1 MIKQKIYQS
10 SAEIIEKIKEIEV
23 VDSNPAI
30 ITETKEGDNFVKS
43 TTYKEPKIT
52 KVTYNIAEL
61 QAKIDK
67 YDGVIAQWEAKK
79 KPLQAIID
87 KYNQL

>member
-1 MIKQKIYQS
+1 M
-10 SAEIIEKIKEIEV
+10 AEIIEKII

-30 ITETKEGDNFVKS
+30 ITETKEGDTFVKS

-52 KVTYNIAEL
+52 KVSYNIAEL

>member
-1 MIKQKIYQS
+1 M
-10 SAEIIEKIKEIEV
+10 AEIIEKIK

-52 KVTYNIAEL
+52 KVSYNIAEL

-67 YDGVIAQWEAKK
+67 YDGVMAQWEAKK

>member
-10 SAEIIEKIKEIEV
+10 SAEIIEKIA

-30 ITETKEGDNFVKS
+30 ITESKEGDNFVKS

-52 KVTYNIAEL
+52 KVSYNIAEL

-67 YDGVIAQWEAKK
+67 YDGVIAQWEAMK
-79 KPLQAIID
+79 KPLQDIID

>member
-10 SAEIIEKIKEIEV
+10 SAEIIEKIA

-30 ITETKEGDNFVKS
+30 ITESKEGDNFVKS

-52 KVTYNIAEL
+52 KVSYNIAEL

-79 KPLQAIID
+79 APLQAIIN
-87 KYNQL
+87 KFNSL

>member
-1 MIKQKIYQS
+1 M
-10 SAEIIEKIKEIEV
+10 AEIIKTPKEYKGLA
-23 VDSNPAI
+23 DLNPAI

-52 KVTYNIAEL
+52 KVSYNIAEL

-67 YDGVIAQWEAKK
+67 YNNVIAQWEAKK

-87 KYNQL
+87 KFNQL

>member
-1 MIKQKIYQS
+1 M
-10 SAEIIEKIKEIEV
+10 AEIIEEKIIEEV

-30 ITETKEGDNFVKS
+30 ITESKEGDNFVKS
-43 TTYKEPKIT
+43 TTYAEPKIT
-52 KVTYNIAEL
+52 KVSYNIAEL

-79 KPLQAIID
+79 APLQAIID
-87 KYNQL
+87 KYNTLSEENI

>member
-10 SAEIIEKIKEIEV
+10 SAEIIEKII

-52 KVTYNIAEL
+52 KVSYNIAEL

-79 KPLQAIID
+79 KPLQTIID

>member
-1 MIKQKIYQS
+1 M
-10 SAEIIEKIKEIEV
+10 AEIIEKIIEEV

-52 KVTYNIAEL
+52 KVSYNIAEL

>member
-1 MIKQKIYQS
+1 M
-10 SAEIIEKIKEIEV
+10 AEIIEKII

-52 KVTYNIAEL
+52 KVSYNIAEL

-79 KPLQAIID
+79 KPLQDIID

>member
-10 SAEIIEKIKEIEV
+10 SAEIIEKIA

-30 ITETKEGDNFVKS
+30 ITESKEGDNFVKS

-52 KVTYNIAEL
+52 KVSYNIAEL

>member
-1 MIKQKIYQS
+1 M
-10 SAEIIEKIKEIEV
+10 AEIIEKII

-52 KVTYNIAEL
+52 KVSYNIAEL

-79 KPLQAIID
+79 APLQAIIN
-87 KYNQL
+87 KFNAL

>member
-1 MIKQKIYQS
+1 MEKT
-10 SAEIIEKIKEIEV
+10 IEEVV

-52 KVTYNIAEL
+52 KVSYNIAEL

-79 KPLQAIID
+79 KPLQEIIN
-87 KYNQL
+87 KFNAL

>member
-1 MIKQKIYQS
+1 M
-10 SAEIIEKIKEIEV
+10 AEIIEKIIEEV

-43 TTYKEPKIT
+43 TTYKEPKTT
-52 KVTYNIAEL
+52 KVSYNIAEL

-79 KPLQAIID
+79 APLQAIID
-87 KYNQL
+87 KFNQL

>member
-1 MIKQKIYQS
+1 M
-10 SAEIIEKIKEIEV
+10 AEIIEEKIINGEVDELV

-30 ITETKEGDNFVKS
+30 ITESKEGDNFVKS

-52 KVTYNIAEL
+52 KVSYNIAEL

-79 KPLQAIID
+79 TPLQAIIN
-87 KYNQL
+87 KFNAL